1 MSGLTRDLLRAIEI
15 DRVRQAR
22 QARRARF
29 AR

>member
-15 DRVRQAR
+15 DRVRLAR